1 MYNAGKDM
9 LTYKAIVD
17 FNWLGSLMKN
27 RIVCNFYGT
36 SIISIEWSGTKNKKI
51 KVVKEL
57 LKPNHLTTCRR
68 HRYVFSF
75 S

>member
-17 FNWLGSLMKN
+17 FNVLGSLMKN

-36 SIISIEWSGTKNKKI
+36 SIISIERSGTKNKKI

-57 LKPNHLTTCRR
+57 SKPNQLTTCRR